1 MTQKTVSRKLELS
14 NFFDSPYLKQCF
26 YNIGE
31 YGAIIVN
38 ANDPEQQTQ
47 QRWIQQEAANP
58 QRGRFTTET
67 PLERER
73 QLEIQHEQRKR
84 RRQQETA

>member
-26 YNIGE
+26 YSIGE

-73 QLEIQHEQRKR
+73 RLEI
-84 RRQQETA
+84 